1 MPFNFS
7 NANIAIRENRL
18 GSITGFVG
26 DLQTLVSKSEDG
38 TLRNRER
45 CFSQSSSCLSG
56 CALNALAA
64 IRNVAVVYHAPAGC
78 TAMAS
83 NDAVK
88 FGQIAARVNKTT
100 NSVFVC
106 TDLNEKDTVFGATKD
121 LEAII
126 RHTYEAYKSDAIFVS
141 TSCVSGV
148 TGEDVDGVAS
158 DLDKELPI
166 PVIPVHCEGF
176 KSRIWASGFDISD
189 HAVLQGIVQPP
200 KQKRRTINI
209 KNFYESA
216 RPQITKIF
224 NEVFD
229 AEPQF
234 LYCNSTIEELSHL
247 SEALAT
253 VCICGTLGT
262 YLGNALEEKYGVPYV
277 RTINH
282 SGVTGFE
289 TWLRGIG
296 DAIGKRA
303 EVEKYI
309 EKQRAIFI
317 PQIEEV
323 TAQLKGLR
331 AVIGMGPGFT
341 YEIARVL
348 QEFGMTVEY
357 ALAWHYDYKY
367 DNGKVPPALE
377 HLLANSPKDMKVAVA
392 DQQNYE
398 VLNILNHYKPDV
410 YFSRHPGT
418 TVWAIKQGYA
428 AVFVAD
434 EYTVFGYEGTLSFA
448 KLIRDTVTNR
458 SFEKNLAARI
468 KLPYTKWW
476 YEQNADKFI
485 KDEKDRPVGGR

>member
-26 DLQTLVSKSEDG
+26 DLQTLVNKSEDG
-38 TLRNRER
+38 SLRNRER

-106 TDLNEKDTVFGATKD
+106 TDLNEKDTVFGAVND
-121 LEAII
+121 LRKII
-126 RHTYEAYKSDAIFVS
+126 LHTYVAI
-141 TSCVSGV
+141 
-148 TGEDVDGVAS
+148 
-158 DLDKELPI
+158 DLDAELPV

-189 HAVLQGIVQPP
+189 HAILQGIVKPP
-200 KQKRRTINI
+200 KEKRRFINI

-234 LYCNSTIEELSHL
+234 LYCNATIEELSHL
-247 SEALAT
+247 SENLAT

-262 YLGNALEEKYGVPYV
+262 YLGNALEETYGVPYV

-303 EVEKYI
+303 EVEAYI

-323 TAQLKGLR
+323 TKQLKGLR

-377 HLLANSPKDMKVAVA
+377 HLLKTSPKDMKVAVA

-485 KDEKDRPVGGR
+485 NAEAKK

>member
-1 MPFNFS
+1 MPYNFK
-7 NANIAIRENRL
+7 NANLAVRESRL
-18 GSITGFVG
+18 GSITGFTG
-26 DLQTLVSKSEDG
+26 DLKTLVYRSECG
-38 TLRNRER
+38 SLKNRER

-106 TDLNEKDTVFGATKD
+106 TDLNENDTVFGAIDSLRK
-121 LEAII
+121 IVQ
-126 RHTYEAYKSDAIFVS
+126 HTWDEYHPDAIFIS

-148 TGEDVDGVAS
+148 IGEDVDGLAE
-158 DLDKELPI
+158 ELKDEYPV

-189 HAVLQGIVQPP
+189 HAVLQGIVKPP
-200 KQKRRTINI
+200 KQKRRFINI

-234 LYCNSTIEELSHL
+234 LYCNSTVEELSHL
-247 SEALAT
+247 SENLAT

-262 YLGNALEEKYGVPYV
+262 YLGNALEETYGVPYV
-277 RTINH
+277 RTLNH
-282 SGVTGFE
+282 PGITGFE
-289 TWLRGIG
+289 TWLRAIG
-296 DAIGKRA
+296 DTIGKRA
-303 EVEKYI
+303 EAEAYI

-323 TAQLKGLR
+323 TKSLHGLR

-348 QEFGMTVEY
+348 QEFGMKVDY

-367 DNGKVPPALE
+367 DNGQVPPALE
-377 HLLANSPKDMKVAVA
+377 HLVKTAPKDMKVAVA

-398 VLNILNHYKPDV
+398 VLNILNRYKPDV
-410 YFSRHPGT
+410 YFSRHSGT

-468 KLPYTKWW
+468 QLPYTKWW
-476 YEQNADKFI
+476 YEQNYDKFL
-485 KDEKDRPVGGR
+485 KEEGVR

>member
-1 MPFNFS
+1 MPFNFN

-26 DLQTLVSKSEDG
+26 DLQTLVKKSEDG
-38 TLRNRER
+38 SLRNRER

-106 TDLNEKDTVFGATKD
+106 TDLNEKDTVFGATND
-121 LEAII
+121 LRKII
-126 RHTYEAYKSDAIFVS
+126 EHTYEAYKPDAIFVS

-158 DLDKELPI
+158 DLDAELPI

-200 KQKRRTINI
+200 KEKSRTINI

-224 NEVFD
+224 KEVFD

-282 SGVTGFE
+282 SGITGFE

-296 DAIGKRA
+296 EAIGKQK
-303 EVEKYI
+303 EVEAYI
-309 EKQRAIFI
+309 EKQRAIYL

-323 TAQLKGLR
+323 TKSLKGLS

-348 QEFGMTVEY
+348 QEFGMKVEY

-377 HLLANSPKDMKVAVA
+377 HLLKNSPGDMKVAVA

-418 TVWAIKQGYA
+418 TVWAIKQGFA

-485 KDEKDRPVGGR
+485 KEEARK

>member
-38 TLRNRER
+38 SLRNRER

-126 RHTYEAYKSDAIFVS
+126 RHTYEAYKPDAIFVS

-303 EVEKYI
+303 EVEAYI

-323 TAQLKGLR
+323 TKQLKGLR

-348 QEFGMTVEY
+348 QEFGMTVDY

-418 TVWAIKQGYA
+418 TVWAIKQGFA

-476 YEQNADKFI
+476 YEQGADKFI
-485 KDEKDRPVGGR
+485 NAESKK

>member
-1 MPFNFS
+1 MPFNFK

-26 DLQTLVSKSEDG
+26 DLQTLVNKSEDG

-56 CALNALAA
+56 CALNALAS

-106 TDLNEKDTVFGATKD
+106 TDLNEKDTVFGATND
-121 LEAII
+121 LEKII
-126 RHTYEAYKSDAIFVS
+126 RHTYETYKPDAIFVS

-158 DLDKELPI
+158 DLDAELPI

-189 HAVLQGIVQPP
+189 HAVLQGIVKPP
-200 KQKRRTINI
+200 KEKRRTINI

-224 NEVFD
+224 KEVFD

-234 LYCNSTIEELSHL
+234 LYCNSTVEEIEHI
-247 SEALAT
+247 SEALCT

-262 YLGNALEEKYGVPYV
+262 YLGNALEETYGVPYV

-282 SGVTGFE
+282 SGITGFE

-303 EVEKYI
+303 EVEAYI

-323 TAQLKGLR
+323 TKQLKGLR
-331 AVIGMGPGFT
+331 AVI
-341 YEIARVL
+341 
-348 QEFGMTVEY
+348 
-357 ALAWHYDYKY
+357 
-367 DNGKVPPALE
+367 
-377 HLLANSPKDMKVAVA
+377 
-392 DQQNYE
+392 
-398 VLNILNHYKPDV
+398 
-410 YFSRHPGT
+410 
-418 TVWAIKQGYA
+418 
-428 AVFVAD
+428 
-434 EYTVFGYEGTLSFA
+434 
-448 KLIRDTVTNR
+448 
-458 SFEKNLAARI
+458 
-468 KLPYTKWW
+468 
-476 YEQNADKFI
+476 
-485 KDEKDRPVGGR
+485 

>member
-38 TLRNRER
+38 SLRNRER

-126 RHTYEAYKSDAIFVS
+126 RHTYEAYKPDAIFVS

-418 TVWAIKQGYA
+418 TVWAIKQGFA

-485 KDEKDRPVGGR
+485 KEEAKK

>member
-126 RHTYEAYKSDAIFVS
+126 RHTYEAYKPDAIFVS

-303 EVEKYI
+303 EVEAYI

-323 TAQLKGLR
+323 TKQLKGLK

-377 HLLANSPKDMKVAVA
+377 HLLEHSPKDMKVAVA

-398 VLNILNHYKPDV
+398 VLNILNHYQPDV

-418 TVWAIKQGYA
+418 TVWAIKQGFA

-476 YEQNADKFI
+476 YEQGADKFI
-485 KDEKDRPVGGR
+485 KDEGKK

>member
-126 RHTYEAYKSDAIFVS
+126 RHTYEAYKPDAIFVS

-200 KQKRRTINI
+200 KTKRRTINI

-303 EVEKYI
+303 EVEAYI
-309 EKQRAIFI
+309 EKQRAIYL

-323 TAQLKGLR
+323 TKQLKGLK

-418 TVWAIKQGYA
+418 TVWAIKQGFA

-476 YEQNADKFI
+476 YEQGADKFI
-485 KDEKDRPVGGR
+485 KEESKK

>member
-26 DLQTLVSKSEDG
+26 DLQTLVNKSEDG

-126 RHTYEAYKSDAIFVS
+126 RHTYEAYKPDAIFVS

-303 EVEKYI
+303 EVEAYI

-348 QEFGMTVEY
+348 QEFGMTVDY

-377 HLLANSPKDMKVAVA
+377 HLLEHSPKDMKVAVA

-418 TVWAIKQGYA
+418 TVWAIKQGFA

-485 KDEKDRPVGGR
+485 KEESKK

>member
-126 RHTYEAYKSDAIFVS
+126 RHTYEAYKPDAIFVS

-200 KQKRRTINI
+200 KTKRRTINI

-303 EVEKYI
+303 EVEAYI
-309 EKQRAIFI
+309 EKQRAIYL

-323 TAQLKGLR
+323 TKQLKGLK

-418 TVWAIKQGYA
+418 TVWAIKQGFA

-476 YEQNADKFI
+476 YEQGADKFI
-485 KDEKDRPVGGR
+485 KEESKTK

>member
-126 RHTYEAYKSDAIFVS
+126 RHTYEAYKPDAIFVS

-303 EVEKYI
+303 EVEAYI

-348 QEFGMTVEY
+348 QEFGMTVDY

-377 HLLANSPKDMKVAVA
+377 HLLEHSPKDMKVAVA

-418 TVWAIKQGYA
+418 TVWAIKQGFA

-485 KDEKDRPVGGR
+485 KEESKK

>member
-26 DLQTLVSKSEDG
+26 DLQTLVSRSEDG

-126 RHTYEAYKSDAIFVS
+126 RHTYEAYKPDAIFVS
-141 TSCVSGV
+141 TNCVSGV

-200 KQKRRTINI
+200 KTKRRTINI

-303 EVEKYI
+303 EAEAYI
-309 EKQRAIFI
+309 EKQRAIYL

-323 TAQLKGLR
+323 TKQLKGLK

-418 TVWAIKQGYA
+418 TVWAIKQGFA

-476 YEQNADKFI
+476 YEQGADKFI
-485 KDEKDRPVGGR
+485 KEESKK

>member
-26 DLQTLVSKSEDG
+26 DLETLVKKSEDG
-38 TLRNRER
+38 SLRNRER

-106 TDLNEKDTVFGATKD
+106 TDLNEKDTVFGATND
-121 LEAII
+121 LAKII
-126 RHTYEAYKSDAIFVS
+126 RHTYEVYKPDAIFVS

-303 EVEKYI
+303 EAEAYI
-309 EKQRAIFI
+309 EKQRAIYL

-323 TAQLKGLR
+323 TAQLKGLK

-418 TVWAIKQGYA
+418 TVWAIKQGFA

-476 YEQNADKFI
+476 YEQGADKFI
-485 KDEKDRPVGGR
+485 REEAKK

>member
-1 MPFNFS
+1 
-7 NANIAIRENRL
+7 
-18 GSITGFVG
+18 
-26 DLQTLVSKSEDG
+26 
-38 TLRNRER
+38 
-45 CFSQSSSCLSG
+45 
-56 CALNALAA
+56 
-64 IRNVAVVYHAPAGC
+64 
-78 TAMAS
+78 MAS

-106 TDLNEKDTVFGATKD
+106 TDLNENDTVFGAIDSLRK
-121 LEAII
+121 IVQ
-126 RHTYEAYKSDAIFVS
+126 HTWEEYHPDAIFIS

-148 TGEDVDGVAS
+148 IGEDVDGLA
-158 DLDKELPI
+158 DELKDEYPV

-189 HAVLQGIVQPP
+189 HAVLQGIVKPP
-200 KQKRRTINI
+200 KQKRRYINI

-234 LYCNSTIEELSHL
+234 LYCNSTVEELSHL
-247 SEALAT
+247 SENLAT

-262 YLGNALEEKYGVPYV
+262 YLGNALEETYGVPYV
-277 RTINH
+277 RTLNH

-289 TWLRGIG
+289 TWLRAIG
-296 DAIGKRA
+296 DTIGKRA
-303 EVEKYI
+303 EAEAYI
-309 EKQRAIFI
+309 EKQRAIFM

-323 TAQLKGLR
+323 TKSLHGLR

-348 QEFGMTVEY
+348 QEFGMKVDY

-367 DNGKVPPALE
+367 DNGQVPPALE
-377 HLLANSPKDMKVAVA
+377 HLVKTSPKDMKVAVA

-398 VLNILNHYKPDV
+398 VLNILNRYKPDV

-418 TVWAIKQGYA
+418 TVWAIKQGFA

-468 KLPYTKWW
+468 QLPYTKWW
-476 YEQNADKFI
+476 YEQNYDKFI
-485 KDEKDRPVGGR
+485 KEEGQR

>member
-126 RHTYEAYKSDAIFVS
+126 RHTYEAYKPDAIFVS

-158 DLDKELPI
+158 NLDSELPI

-303 EVEKYI
+303 EAEAYI
-309 EKQRAIFI
+309 EKQRAIYL

-323 TAQLKGLR
+323 TKQLKGLK

-348 QEFGMTVEY
+348 QEFGMAVEY

-377 HLLANSPKDMKVAVA
+377 HLLEHSPKDMKVAVA

-398 VLNILNHYKPDV
+398 VLNILNHYQPDV

-418 TVWAIKQGYA
+418 TVWAIKQGFA

-485 KDEKDRPVGGR
+485 NAEAKK

>member
-126 RHTYEAYKSDAIFVS
+126 RHTYEAYKPDAIFVS

-200 KQKRRTINI
+200 KKKRRTINI

-303 EVEKYI
+303 EAEAYI
-309 EKQRAIFI
+309 EKQRAIYL

-323 TAQLKGLR
+323 TKQLKGLK

-377 HLLANSPKDMKVAVA
+377 HLLENSPKDMKVAVA

-418 TVWAIKQGYA
+418 TVWAIKQGFA

-476 YEQNADKFI
+476 YEQGADKFI
-485 KDEKDRPVGGR
+485 KEEAKK

>member
-126 RHTYEAYKSDAIFVS
+126 RHTYEAYKPDAIFVS

-348 QEFGMTVEY
+348 QEFGMKVEY

-377 HLLANSPKDMKVAVA
+377 HLLENSPKDMKVAVA

-485 KDEKDRPVGGR
+485 KDENDRPVGGR

>member
-121 LEAII
+121 LEKII
-126 RHTYEAYKSDAIFVS
+126 RHTYDAYKPDAIFVS

-158 DLDKELPI
+158 DLDKELPV

-277 RTINH
+277 HTINH

-317 PQIEEV
+317 PQIEAV

-377 HLLANSPKDMKVAVA
+377 HLLENSPKDMKVAVA

-418 TVWAIKQGYA
+418 TVWAIKQGFA

-485 KDEKDRPVGGR
+485 KEEAKK

>member
-126 RHTYEAYKSDAIFVS
+126 RHTYEAYKPDAIFVS

-200 KQKRRTINI
+200 KTKRRTINI

-303 EVEKYI
+303 EVEAYI
-309 EKQRAIFI
+309 EKQRAIYL

-323 TAQLKGLR
+323 TKQLKGLK

-377 HLLANSPKDMKVAVA
+377 HLLENSPKDMKVAVA

-418 TVWAIKQGYA
+418 TVWAIKQGFA

-485 KDEKDRPVGGR
+485 KEESKK

>member
-106 TDLNEKDTVFGATKD
+106 TDLNEKDTVFGATND
-121 LEAII
+121 LIKII
-126 RHTYEAYKSDAIFVS
+126 RHTYDAYKPDAIFVS

-158 DLDKELPI
+158 DLDKELPV

-317 PQIEEV
+317 PQIEAV

-348 QEFGMTVEY
+348 QEFGMTVDY

-377 HLLANSPKDMKVAVA
+377 HLLENSPKDMKVAVA

-418 TVWAIKQGYA
+418 TVWAIKQGFA

-485 KDEKDRPVGGR
+485 KEEAKK

>member
-126 RHTYEAYKSDAIFVS
+126 RHTYEAYKPDAIFVS

-200 KQKRRTINI
+200 KTKRRTINI

-303 EVEKYI
+303 EVEAYI
-309 EKQRAIFI
+309 EKQRAIYL

-323 TAQLKGLR
+323 TKQLKGLK

-377 HLLANSPKDMKVAVA
+377 HLLENSPKDMKVAVA

-418 TVWAIKQGYA
+418 TVWAIKQGFA

-434 EYTVFGYEGTLSFA
+434 EYTVFAS
-448 KLIRDTVTNR
+448 
-458 SFEKNLAARI
+458 
-468 KLPYTKWW
+468 
-476 YEQNADKFI
+476 
-485 KDEKDRPVGGR
+485 

>member
-88 FGQIAARVNKTT
+88 FGQIAALVNKTT

-126 RHTYEAYKSDAIFVS
+126 RHTYEAYKPDAIFVS

-348 QEFGMTVEY
+348 QEFGMKVEY

-377 HLLANSPKDMKVAVA
+377 HLLENSPKDMKVAVA

-418 TVWAIKQGYA
+418 TVWAIKQGFA

-476 YEQNADKFI
+476 YEQGADKFI

>member
-126 RHTYEAYKSDAIFVS
+126 RHTYEAYKPDAIFVS

-289 TWLRGIG
+289 SWLRGIG

-303 EVEKYI
+303 EVEAYI
-309 EKQRAIFI
+309 EKQRAIYL

-323 TAQLKGLR
+323 TKQLKGLK

-418 TVWAIKQGYA
+418 TVWAIKQGFA

-476 YEQNADKFI
+476 YEQGADKFI
-485 KDEKDRPVGGR
+485 KEESKK

>member
-26 DLQTLVSKSEDG
+26 DLETLVNKSEDG

-106 TDLNEKDTVFGATKD
+106 TDLNEKDTVFGATND
-121 LEAII
+121 LRKII
-126 RHTYEAYKSDAIFVS
+126 EHTYEAYKPDAIFVS
-141 TSCVSGV
+141 SSCVSGV

-158 DLDKELPI
+158 DLNAELPI

-200 KQKRRTINI
+200 KEKRRTINI

-303 EVEKYI
+303 EVEAYI
-309 EKQRAIFI
+309 EKQRAIYLL
-317 PQIEEV
+317 QIEEV
-323 TAQLKGLR
+323 TKQLKGLR

-348 QEFGMTVEY
+348 QEFGMKVEY

-377 HLLANSPKDMKVAVA
+377 HLLATSPIDMKVAVA

-418 TVWAIKQGYA
+418 TVWAIKQGFA

-485 KDEKDRPVGGR
+485 KEEAKK

>member
-126 RHTYEAYKSDAIFVS
+126 RHTYEAYKPDAIFVS

-200 KQKRRTINI
+200 KTKRRTINI

-282 SGVTGFE
+282 SGITGFE

-303 EVEKYI
+303 EAEAYI
-309 EKQRAIFI
+309 EKQRAIYL

-323 TAQLKGLR
+323 TKQLKGLK

-418 TVWAIKQGYA
+418 TVWAIKQGFA

-476 YEQNADKFI
+476 YEQGADKFI
-485 KDEKDRPVGGR
+485 KEESKK

>member
-1 MPFNFS
+1 MPYNFK
-7 NANIAIRENRL
+7 NANLAVRESRL
-18 GSITGFVG
+18 GSITGFTG
-26 DLQTLVSKSEDG
+26 DLQTLVYRSECG
-38 TLRNRER
+38 SLKNRER

-106 TDLNEKDTVFGATKD
+106 TDLNENDTVFGAIDSLRK
-121 LEAII
+121 IVQ
-126 RHTYEAYKSDAIFVS
+126 HTWDEYHPDAIFIS

-148 TGEDVDGVAS
+148 IGEDVDGLA
-158 DLDKELPI
+158 DELKDEYPV

-189 HAVLQGIVQPP
+189 HAVLQGIVKPP
-200 KQKRRTINI
+200 KQKRRYINI

-234 LYCNSTIEELSHL
+234 LYCNSTVEELSHL
-247 SEALAT
+247 SENLAT

-262 YLGNALEEKYGVPYV
+262 YLGNALEETYGVPYV
-277 RTINH
+277 RTLNH
-282 SGVTGFE
+282 SGITGFE
-289 TWLRGIG
+289 TWLRAIG
-296 DAIGKRA
+296 DTIGKRDEA
-303 EVEKYI
+303 EAYI

-323 TAQLKGLR
+323 TKSLHGLR

-341 YEIARVL
+341 YEIARC
-348 QEFGMTVEY
+348 FSMY
-357 ALAWHYDYKY
+357 ASASSRFPM
-367 DNGKVPPALE
+367 V
-377 HLLANSPKDMKVAVA
+377 SPIARSQVS
-392 DQQNYE
+392 
-398 VLNILNHYKPDV
+398 KPV
-410 YFSRHPGT
+410 MPEWFRVRT
-418 TVWAIKQGYA
+418 
-428 AVFVAD
+428 
-434 EYTVFGYEGTLSFA
+434 
-448 KLIRDTVTNR
+448 
-458 SFEKNLAARI
+458 
-468 KLPYTKWW
+468 
-476 YEQNADKFI
+476 
-485 KDEKDRPVGGR
+485 

>member
-1 MPFNFS
+1 MKAKVYNMQ
-7 NANIAIRENRL
+7 NAEVAEIE
-18 GSITGFVG
+18 
-26 DLQTLVSKSEDG
+26 
-38 TLRNRER
+38 
-45 CFSQSSSCLSG
+45 
-56 CALNALAA
+56 LN
-64 IRNVAVVYHAPAGC
+64 
-78 TAMAS
+78 
-83 NDAVK
+83 
-88 FGQIAARVNKTT
+88 
-100 NSVFVC
+100 
-106 TDLNEKDTVFGATKD
+106 DTVFGAIDSLRK
-121 LEAII
+121 IVQ
-126 RHTYEAYKSDAIFVS
+126 HTWEEYHPDAIFIS

-148 TGEDVDGVAS
+148 IGEDVDGLA
-158 DLDKELPI
+158 DELKDEYPV

-189 HAVLQGIVQPP
+189 HAVLQGIVKPP
-200 KQKRRTINI
+200 KQKRRYINI

-234 LYCNSTIEELSHL
+234 LYCNSTVEELSHL
-247 SEALAT
+247 SENLAT

-262 YLGNALEEKYGVPYV
+262 YLGNALEETYGVPYV
-277 RTINH
+277 RTLNH

-289 TWLRGIG
+289 TWLRAIG
-296 DAIGKRA
+296 DTIGKRA
-303 EVEKYI
+303 EAEAYI
-309 EKQRAIFI
+309 EKQRAIFM

-323 TAQLKGLR
+323 TKSLHGLR

-348 QEFGMTVEY
+348 QEFGMKVDY

-367 DNGKVPPALE
+367 DNGQVPPALE
-377 HLLANSPKDMKVAVA
+377 HLVKTSPKDMKVAVA

-398 VLNILNHYKPDV
+398 VLNILNRYKPDV

-418 TVWAIKQGYA
+418 TVWAIKQGFA
-428 AVFVAD
+428 AVFVAY

-468 KLPYTKWW
+468 QLPYTKWW
-476 YEQNADKFI
+476 YEQNYDKFI
-485 KDEKDRPVGGR
+485 KEEGQR

>member
-126 RHTYEAYKSDAIFVS
+126 RHTYEAYKPDAIFVS

-348 QEFGMTVEY
+348 QEFGMKVEY

-377 HLLANSPKDMKVAVA
+377 HLLENSPKDMKVAVA

-485 KDEKDRPVGGR
+485 KEENKK

>member
-126 RHTYEAYKSDAIFVS
+126 RHTYEAYKPDAIFVS

-303 EVEKYI
+303 EVEAYI

-323 TAQLKGLR
+323 TKQLKGLR

-348 QEFGMTVEY
+348 QEFGMTVDY

-418 TVWAIKQGYA
+418 TVWAIKQGFA

-476 YEQNADKFI
+476 YEQGADKFI
-485 KDEKDRPVGGR
+485 KEEAKK

>member
-121 LEAII
+121 LEKII
-126 RHTYEAYKSDAIFVS
+126 RHTYEAYKPDAIFVS

-200 KQKRRTINI
+200 KQKRRTIHI

-303 EVEKYI
+303 EVEAYI

-348 QEFGMTVEY
+348 QEFGMTVDY

-377 HLLANSPKDMKVAVA
+377 HLLEHSPKDMKVAVA

-418 TVWAIKQGYA
+418 TVWAIKQGFA

-476 YEQNADKFI
+476 YEQGADKFI
-485 KDEKDRPVGGR
+485 KEESKK

>member
-26 DLQTLVSKSEDG
+26 DLQTLVSKSEDRS
-38 TLRNRER
+38 LRNRER

-126 RHTYEAYKSDAIFVS
+126 RHTYEAYKPDAIFVS

-303 EVEKYI
+303 EVEAYI

-323 TAQLKGLR
+323 TKQLKGLR

-377 HLLANSPKDMKVAVA
+377 HLLENSPKDMKVAVA

-398 VLNILNHYKPDV
+398 VLNILNHYQPDV

-418 TVWAIKQGYA
+418 TVWAIKQGFA

-485 KDEKDRPVGGR
+485 KEESKTK

>member
-26 DLQTLVSKSEDG
+26 DLKTLVNKSEDG

-106 TDLNEKDTVFGATKD
+106 TDLNEKDTVFGATND
-121 LEAII
+121 LRKII
-126 RHTYEAYKSDAIFVS
+126 EHTYEAYKPDAIFVS
-141 TSCVSGV
+141 SSCVSGV

-158 DLDKELPI
+158 DLNAELPI

-303 EVEKYI
+303 EVEAYI

-323 TAQLKGLR
+323 TKQLKGLR

-377 HLLANSPKDMKVAVA
+377 HLLKTSPADMKVAVA
-392 DQQNYE
+392 DQQNY
-398 VLNILNHYKPDV
+398 
-410 YFSRHPGT
+410 
-418 TVWAIKQGYA
+418 
-428 AVFVAD
+428 
-434 EYTVFGYEGTLSFA
+434 
-448 KLIRDTVTNR
+448 
-458 SFEKNLAARI
+458 
-468 KLPYTKWW
+468 
-476 YEQNADKFI
+476 
-485 KDEKDRPVGGR
+485 

>member
-126 RHTYEAYKSDAIFVS
+126 RHTYEAYKPDAIFVS

-348 QEFGMTVEY
+348 QEFGMKVEY

-377 HLLANSPKDMKVAVA
+377 HLLENSPKDMKVAVA

-485 KDEKDRPVGGR
+485 NEESKK

>member
-1 MPFNFS
+1 MPYNFK
-7 NANIAIRENRL
+7 NANLAVRESRL
-18 GSITGFVG
+18 GSITGFTG
-26 DLQTLVSKSEDG
+26 DLQTLVYRSECG
-38 TLRNRER
+38 SLKNRER

-106 TDLNEKDTVFGATKD
+106 TDLNENDTVFGAIDSLRK
-121 LEAII
+121 IVQ
-126 RHTYEAYKSDAIFVS
+126 HTWDEYHPDAIFIS

-148 TGEDVDGVAS
+148 IGEDVDGLA
-158 DLDKELPI
+158 DELKDEYPV

-189 HAVLQGIVQPP
+189 HAVLQGIVKPP
-200 KQKRRTINI
+200 KQKRRYINI

-234 LYCNSTIEELSHL
+234 LYCNSTVEELSHL
-247 SEALAT
+247 SENLAT

-262 YLGNALEEKYGVPYV
+262 YLGNALEETYGVPYV
-277 RTINH
+277 RTLNH
-282 SGVTGFE
+282 SGITGFE
-289 TWLRGIG
+289 TWLRAIG
-296 DAIGKRA
+296 DTIGKRA
-303 EVEKYI
+303 EAEAYI

-323 TAQLKGLR
+323 TKSLHGLR

-348 QEFGMTVEY
+348 QEFGMKVDY

-367 DNGKVPPALE
+367 DNGQVPPALE
-377 HLLANSPKDMKVAVA
+377 HLVKTAPKDMKVAVA

-398 VLNILNHYKPDV
+398 VLNILNRYKPDV

-434 EYTVFGYEGTLSFA
+434 EYTVFWV
-448 KLIRDTVTNR
+448 RR
-458 SFEKNLAARI
+458 
-468 KLPYTKWW
+468 
-476 YEQNADKFI
+476 NAEFCKINPRHRNKPQF
-485 KDEKDRPVGGR
+485 

>member
-1 MPFNFS
+1 
-7 NANIAIRENRL
+7 
-18 GSITGFVG
+18 
-26 DLQTLVSKSEDG
+26 
-38 TLRNRER
+38 
-45 CFSQSSSCLSG
+45 
-56 CALNALAA
+56 
-64 IRNVAVVYHAPAGC
+64 
-78 TAMAS
+78 MAS

-106 TDLNEKDTVFGATKD
+106 TDLNENDTVFGAIDSLRK
-121 LEAII
+121 IVQ
-126 RHTYEAYKSDAIFVS
+126 HTWEEYHPDAIFIS

-148 TGEDVDGVAS
+148 IGEDVDGLA
-158 DLDKELPI
+158 DELKDEYPV

-189 HAVLQGIVQPP
+189 HAVLQGIVKPP
-200 KQKRRTINI
+200 KQKRRYINI

-234 LYCNSTIEELSHL
+234 LYCNSTVEELSHL
-247 SEALAT
+247 SENLAT

-262 YLGNALEEKYGVPYV
+262 YLGNALEETYGVPYV
-277 RTINH
+277 RTLNH

-289 TWLRGIG
+289 TWLRAIG
-296 DAIGKRA
+296 DTIGKRA
-303 EVEKYI
+303 EAEAYI

-323 TAQLKGLR
+323 TKSLHGLR

-348 QEFGMTVEY
+348 QEFGMKVDY

-367 DNGKVPPALE
+367 DNGQVPPALE
-377 HLLANSPKDMKVAVA
+377 HLVKTSPKDMKVAVA

-398 VLNILNHYKPDV
+398 VLNILNRYKPDV

-418 TVWAIKQGYA
+418 TVWAIKQGFA

-468 KLPYTKWW
+468 QLPYTKWW
-476 YEQNADKFI
+476 YEQNYDKFI
-485 KDEKDRPVGGR
+485 KEEGQR